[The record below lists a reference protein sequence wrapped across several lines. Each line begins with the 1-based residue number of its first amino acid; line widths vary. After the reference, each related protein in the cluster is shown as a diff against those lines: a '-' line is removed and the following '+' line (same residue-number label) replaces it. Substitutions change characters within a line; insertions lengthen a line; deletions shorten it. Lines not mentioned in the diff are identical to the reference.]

1 MRLKFFKRNWFEEK
15 EILDIGCNIG
25 INYKYILSIYSM
37 QCKMYFFP
45 GHITINIAKHNS
57 PVRIVGMDIDKK
69 LIEIARKNIR
79 HYLDKR

>member
-1 MRLKFFKRNWFEEK
+1 MRLKFFKRSWFDDK

-25 INYKYILSIYSM
+25 EESDISSLSNEELYHL
-37 QCKMYFFP
+37 
-45 GHITINIAKHNS
+45 GHITFNIAKYNN
-57 PVRIVGMDIDKK
+57 PTRIVGLDIDKK

>member
-1 MRLKFFKRNWFEEK
+1 MRLKFFKRSWFDDK

-25 INYKYILSIYSM
+25 EDQESDISSLSNEELYP
-37 QCKMYFFP
+37 P
-45 GHITINIAKHNS
+45 GHITFNIAKYNN
-57 PVRIVGMDIDKK
+57 PTRIVGLDIDKK

>member
-1 MRLKFFKRNWFEEK
+1 MRLKFFKRSWFDDK

-25 INYKYILSIYSM
+25 EDKESDSSSLSNEELY
-37 QCKMYFFP
+37 P
-45 GHITINIAKHNS
+45 TGHITFNIAKYNN
-57 PVRIVGMDIDKK
+57 PTRIVGLDIDKK